1 MLSILQDGGWS
12 GLPARRRCA
21 LCCGPAAC
29 TSALSAPQGA
39 HAHHLIPPC
48 LTSGVVHGDLKAP
61 NVLLTSV
68 GGGVGGARVRAKLAD
83 FGLSK
88 MLPGTHEA
96 VQRTTVVGTVQY
108 MSPELLETGRLTRA
122 CDVYGFGILSE
133 SLLRRHDLWRS
144 STRSATY
151 SPCPAPPPPS
161 VGGLDRRAGLCRPH
175 RRRLLLRGGA
185 RAPAPAGAARLPP
198 GLCAAHAG
206 LLAGRAGCEVHH
218 PAGVGCAAGGRG
230 CAGGAER
237 RRDSA

>member
-1 MLSILQDGGWS
+1 M
-12 GLPARRRCA
+12 
-21 LCCGPAAC
+21 
-29 TSALSAPQGA
+29 
-39 HAHHLIPPC
+39 
-48 LTSGVVHGDLKAP
+48 VHGDLKAP

-151 SPCPAPPPPS
+151 SPCPAPPPP
-161 VGGLDRRAGLCRPH
+161 VWEVWTGELAFADLTAAACFYAVVHERQRPPVPPDCPQAYAQLMLACWRDEPDARCTIQQVLDALPGVEAALGVQSGDGTRR
-175 RRRLLLRGGA
+175 
-185 RAPAPAGAARLPP
+185 
-198 GLCAAHAG
+198 
-206 LLAGRAGCEVHH
+206 E
-218 PAGVGCAAGGRG
+218 
-230 CAGGAER
+230 
-237 RRDSA
+237 